1 MATPTHVSLA
11 QLAKSSGKPLSI
23 GNLDDLKDD
32 ARPTLNDI
40 AESLTFSPGDGR
52 IWLNDQRMML
62 MHGNSFGALRRELID
77 SLGIEKAR
85 GLFTRMGYLA
95 GARDARMSRERWPD
109 ADFGALYKA
118 QLHSLE
124 GMVKVEPV
132 SFQFDLEKGHF
143 DGEYLWHDSIEAD
156 EHISAYGIGVCPS
169 CWMLVGY
176 ATGHGST
183 LLGHLI
189 IAREV
194 GCRSMGDKVCRN
206 ICKSADL
213 WDNIDDDMRYLNAEA
228 FVDAPS
234 SRDKVSKTFAAS
246 LGQPRMDTPL
256 SPYNGSIVGASASFI
271 AACHNIQRVAPTD
284 ATVLFTGESG
294 AGKEIFAN
302 TLHRVSKRSEQAFVA
317 VNCAAIP
324 ETLIESE
331 LFGVERGAFTGAVQ
345 SRPGRFERAEGGT
358 LFLDE
363 IGALTN
369 VAQGKLLRALQ
380 ECEIERVGGEHTIPV
395 NVRVIAA
402 TNLDLRKAVLN
413 GQFREDLF
421 YRLNVFPIHLPPLRE
436 RKDDIPL
443 LMNHFLNHY
452 CNKYGRNISGF
463 SHQSVRAL
471 LNYGFPGN
479 IRELQNLVERGVIY
493 ASEGGM
499 IELPHMF
506 TSGET
511 LPREILSVAM
521 EGSAGTLSDNVA
533 KTGAAPIPASL
544 FETLIKWQT
553 STTGTISLEKL
564 ERDLIEEAVAQSKGN
579 LSAAARLLGVSRAQV
594 AYRCEKY
601 QMGISSDDSE
611 VAPIDNVD

>member
-1 MATPTHVSLA
+1 MTNTPQISLA
-11 QLAKSSGKPLSI
+11 QLAKSSGKPLSS
-23 GNLDDLKDD
+23 GNLDSLEEG

-77 SLGIEKAR
+77 SLGMEKAR
-85 GLFTRMGYLA
+85 GLFTRIGYLA
-95 GARDARMSRERWPD
+95 GARDARISRERWPD
-109 ADFGALYKA
+109 ADFGTLYKA

-132 SFQFDLEKGHF
+132 CFQFDMEKGHF
-143 DGEYLWHDSIEAD
+143 DGEYIWHDSIEAD
-156 EHISAYGIGVCPS
+156 EHIAAYGIGSCPS
-169 CWMLVGY
+169 CWMLNGY
-176 ATGHGST
+176 AMGHGST

-194 GCRSMGDKVCRN
+194 SCRAMGDSVCRN

-213 WDNIDDDMRYLNAEA
+213 LGDIDEDMRYLNAET

-234 SRDKVSKTFAAS
+234 ARDKENKTKSFS
-246 LGQPRMDTPL
+246 QGQARRESIA
-256 SPYNGSIVGASASFI
+256 SPYNESLVGVSAAFI
-271 AACHNIQRVAPTD
+271 AACHHIQRVALTD

-302 TLHRVSKRSEQAFVA
+302 TLHRVSKRADQAFVA

-324 ETLIESE
+324 ETLIEAE
-331 LFGVERGAFTGAVQ
+331 LFGVERGAFTGATQ
-345 SRPGRFERAEGGT
+345 TRPGRFERAEGGT

-380 ECEIERVGGEHTIPV
+380 ECEIERVGGGRTIHV

-402 TNLDLRKAVLN
+402 TNMDLRQAVRD

-436 RKDDIPL
+436 RRDDIPL

-452 CNKYGRNISGF
+452 CNKYGRNIAGF
-463 SHQSVRAL
+463 SHQAVKAML
-471 LNYGFPGN
+471 HYAFPGN

-493 ASEGGM
+493 ANEGGM
-499 IELPHMF
+499 IDLSHMF
-506 TSGET
+506 ISGEV
-511 LPREILSVAM
+511 LPREILSIAI
-521 EGSAGTLSDNVA
+521 AGGAGKLSGDKA
-533 KTGAAPIPASL
+533 KVEADDEPQSL
-544 FETLIKWQT
+544 LQVLQKWQT
-553 STTGTISLEKL
+553 SDSGTISLEKL
-564 ERDLIEEAVAQSKGN
+564 ERDLVEEAVAQSKGN
-579 LSAAARLLGVSRAQV
+579 LSAAARLLGVSRSQI

-601 QMGISSDDSE
+601 QMSTSLDAATSG
-611 VAPIDNVD
+611 